1 MQNRQDFQLPIA
13 ILTTGNENAKRDL
26 RFPRRFVTFG
36 QKCRLSPTINQEKAL
51 RKILGHSSVRR
62 VKWRTEEQENGVS
75 GEGMGHQSAE
85 GEAITV
91 VRHVATV
98 IPAKAGIQVACVSS
112 AHQATTVIPA
122 KAGIQVA
129 CVSSAHQA
137 TTVIPA
143 KAGIQVACVSSAHRT
158 WVPACAGTT
167 ANRAA
172 TVNRS
177 DTPPPPPAARR
188 RRNRAPPARRP
199 VRSCRGRR
207 TSLPSRS
214 RGRPPGPAACRS
226 WPAVRRRRAGRD

>member
-1 MQNRQDFQLPIA
+1 MQPAENWLVRLDAPGFGGAGPENRNMQNRQDFQLPIA
-13 ILTTGNENAKRDL
+13 ILTTGNENGKRGL
-26 RFPRRFVTFG
+26 RSPRRLVTLG

-112 AHQATTVIPA
+112 AH
-122 KAGIQVA
+122 
-129 CVSSAHQA
+129 
-137 TTVIPA
+137 
-143 KAGIQVACVSSAHRT
+143 RT

-177 DTPPPPPAARR
+177 DTPLPPPAARR

-207 TSLPSRS
+207 TGLPYRS